1 MRVNSNGEWEMSLD
15 GGTKWQTVKDV
26 DGNPV
31 KAKGEKGDK
40 GDDGKPGADG
50 DSDLSITETSTA
62 VIIHYRGVSYT
73 LYKGGAI
80 PSISYITF
88 TTAKESV
95 RLWINALE
103 ADMDGIWIDLNNNGF
118 REDEE
123 NINNFSFY
131 ETYTLAPGVNSV
143 ILYGNVTFLACDN
156 NSITEL
162 DVKHNPWLYW
172 LECFHNNISGEAMT
186 SLVNS
191 LFDRRM
197 ESKYGV
203 FCVIDEE
210 GDGNVCTKAE
220 VNIAKAK
227 KWNVSSLS
235 NDEYPGS

>member
-1 MRVNSNGEWEMSLD
+1 MKR
-15 GGTKWQTVKDV
+15 K
-26 DGNPV
+26 
-31 KAKGEKGDK
+31 
-40 GDDGKPGADG
+40 
-50 DSDLSITETSTA
+50 LSIF
-62 VIIHYRGVSYT
+62 
-73 LYKGGAI
+73 I
-80 PSISYITF
+80 PSLLCTLCLCVQAQTSSIPQTEL
-88 TTAKESV
+88 K
-95 RLWINALE
+95 RNP
-103 ADMDGIWIDLNNNGF
+103 NGF

-123 NINNFSFY
+123 NITNFSFY

-162 DVKHNPWLYW
+162 DIKHNPWLYW

-186 SLVNS
+186 TLVNS